1 MGAAGAAL
9 VPKGSKSTW
18 GGDAEAEADATAAG
32 GEALK
37 ISPGGAAVGEGACCA
52 ALPPVNPALPPVNPA
67 LPPVKPALPPVNPA
81 LPPVTPAP
89 PFASKVAAAGAC
101 CGGGACCEG
110 LGVLRLIPPR
120 RSDTGSAAAGGGAG
134 AAACCGDGAGPFPSA
149 GAFLTYS
156 SMVCRKDPGG
166 FSTAGNFSDRNA
178 IQFSSAL
185 RYIRDKSSPCVIDFL
200 YISSA
205 FAA

>member
-1 MGAAGAAL
+1 M
-9 VPKGSKSTW
+9 
-18 GGDAEAEADATAAG
+18 
-32 GEALK
+32 
-37 ISPGGAAVGEGACCA
+37 
-52 ALPPVNPALPPVNPA
+52 NPALPPVKPA

-81 LPPVTPAP
+81 P
-89 PFASKVAAAGAC
+89 PFAPKVSPLPNASKVAAA
-101 CGGGACCEG
+101 GACCEG

-120 RSDTGSAAAGGGAG
+120 RSDMGSTGAGGGGAG
-134 AAACCGDGAGPFPSA
+134 AGAAARGGDGAGPFPSA

-178 IQFSSAL
+178 SQFSSAL
-185 RYIRDKSSPCVIDFL
+185 RYIRDKSSPCVVAFL